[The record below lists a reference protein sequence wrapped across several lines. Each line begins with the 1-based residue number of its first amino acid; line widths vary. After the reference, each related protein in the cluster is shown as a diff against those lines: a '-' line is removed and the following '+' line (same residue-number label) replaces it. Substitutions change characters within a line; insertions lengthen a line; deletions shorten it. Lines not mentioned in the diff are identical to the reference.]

1 MNDFQMFEEGRK
13 EAKSKLLNIDN
24 AIVPKGTFY
33 CDCVQPSM
41 QKPISETEY
50 ECFDCGKEVKQ

>member
-1 MNDFQMFEEGRK
+1 MSDKTTKQEK
-13 EAKSKLLNIDN
+13 PCAIDSV
-24 AIVPKGTFY
+24 IVSSY
-33 CDCVQPSM
+33 CDCMQPSM